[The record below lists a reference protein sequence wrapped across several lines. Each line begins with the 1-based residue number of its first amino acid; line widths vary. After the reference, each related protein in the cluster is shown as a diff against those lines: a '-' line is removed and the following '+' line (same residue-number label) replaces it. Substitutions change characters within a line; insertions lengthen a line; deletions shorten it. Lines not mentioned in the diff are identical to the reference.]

1 MIKYFK
7 DKSKGIVNE
16 ELFSNVA
23 EKVAKEF
30 GQTESKSLGKDRRG
44 KEKIKSLSNSKSQI
58 RKFYDEVLR
67 NKVIIESMSSSQD
80 SGSKEEYET
89 IVEREFKKRLPY
101 IKMLKAKVTYAYE
114 REKITSNFKKFIEEN
129 IDSIGDWED
138 FKVFCDFFEAVVAYS
153 AAYVKKD
160 N

>member
-1 MIKYFK
+1 MVKYFK

-16 ELFSNVA
+16 ELFSSVA
-23 EKVAKEF
+23 EEIAKKF
-30 GQTESKSLGKDRRG
+30 GQSEKKSLGKDRKG
-44 KEKIKSLSNSKSQI
+44 KEKTKNLSNSKSQI

-80 SGSKEEYET
+80 SSREEYEI
-89 IVEREFKKRLPY
+89 IVEREFRKRLPY
-101 IKMLKAKVTYAYE
+101 IKMLKAKVTYAYV
-114 REKITSNFKKFIEEN
+114 REKITSDFKKFIEEN
-129 IDSIGDWED
+129 IDSIRDWED

>member
-1 MIKYFK
+1 MVKYFK

-16 ELFSNVA
+16 ELFSSVA
-23 EKVAKEF
+23 EEIARKF
-30 GQTESKSLGKDRRG
+30 GQPEKKSLGKDRRG
-44 KEKIKSLSNSKSQI
+44 KEKIKNLSNSKSQI

-67 NKVIIESMSSSQD
+67 NKVIIESISSSQD
-80 SGSKEEYET
+80 SSREEYE
-89 IVEREFKKRLPY
+89 IIIEREFRKRLPY
-101 IKMLKAKVTYAYE
+101 IKMLKAKVTYAYV
-114 REKITSNFKKFIEEN
+114 REKITSDFRRFIEEN
-129 IDSIGDWED
+129 IDSISDWED